1 MRKLKIFKRML
12 SLLLASAILISM
24 TACNNNSS
32 KDKNSSSVFNLSE
45 GKKISNYYES
55 KDLGIPDGIDY
66 LSSIQ
71 SVNEKLYLYG
81 MSVADMNM
89 AEFYKLDTNSKSI
102 EQFRLEKSTF
112 PTAISYN
119 GGNFYTTSFDEES
132 GAVVYVHG
140 ADKKCKQT
148 LKISDN
154 SDTVVYGLS
163 SDEKGN
169 LFVLT
174 LSSKGMTFI
183 SEMIEFDADG
193 KETKRINLG
202 DTLGKTTGGVSL
214 YQLLQNDK
222 EGNIYTARLDVNI
235 MTGNISNTVI
245 YKLNSALE
253 KQYEI
258 SDLTEIGQLT
268 NFFVSPNGNL
278 MVTGT
283 DESMKTC
290 FVNEINSSG
299 VTVNRYEIAGAM
311 IAFNG
316 TDESNIIYYTDEAL
330 FSYNL
335 ADKKS
340 TELYN
345 FMSDDAPQGFK
356 NGTIA
361 VVVDDGN
368 VVLYT
373 VPSDASMYNM
383 LVMNTN
389 GEIESTIPIVTSL
402 NGNSNSVYV
411 SADENIY
418 YVEEVYDLNK
428 DADSDDSQKC
438 KLKLR
443 IVDNQGNKINDF
455 DIPDFTGN
463 ESTYVSNFVVDSENR
478 SYFIV
483 ESDSFPDKYCL
494 YIIDSEGK
502 VLVSNTD
509 KSIEDIDSLIVSNDG
524 KVYAQYSSKDDKTEF
539 AEVNPSDRKLG
550 SAIELKGVNVN
561 SLTNLYSGNGDYSI
575 YINDGTTLY
584 GYNFETGK
592 SEEIINWLDSDFSQ
606 VFRNMA
612 VVSKD
617 SIACIGYN
625 EKSMDS
631 EDTVLLLNKADDE
644 KLKQINEKSVITA
657 AGCSVSSDAASRIT
671 AFNKSSDKSRIQVYD
686 YAKYNTEDNES
697 QGIKQLNNDIISGNI
712 PDIIL
717 VNNSLNIDTY
727 IKKGMITDLD
737 AFLEKDDEIKKED
750 YLENIF
756 DIGSRD
762 GRLYQIIPGFSVSS
776 LVGKK
781 SIVGGESGWNM
792 SEFLEFA
799 EKNNGKDIFYNK
811 TRDELLRMFI
821 GAGMSEFVDY
831 SALTCNFDNDD
842 FIKILEFVKEKS
854 SDETDDEKT
863 NDQVQKEHI
872 EYEKRFWNDKC
883 LLDFVTVK
891 GFTDFNI
898 LQKAYMKEEVSFK
911 GMPSGEKSAASIE
924 FSESFAISD
933 KSKNKD
939 AAWDFVRGYLLDD
952 YQKTLIDGT
961 IDSGFPVKLSV
972 LDEMVANSQNS
983 QTNIMQSYFVGDES
997 IQIGVIDDDNVEKL
1011 KTLIKNI
1018 KADTNYDE
1026 TIIDIIDEEA
1036 KEFFAGN
1043 TEASKVAANVQN
1055 RVKIYID
1062 EQK

>member
-1 MRKLKIFKRML
+1 MRKLILFKRML
-12 SLLLASAILISM
+12 SLLLASAMLISM
-24 TACNNNSS
+24 TACNNKSS
-32 KDKNSSSVFNLSE
+32 KDKKGSSEFNLSE
-45 GKKISNYYES
+45 AKEISNYYDS

-71 SVNEKLYLYG
+71 SVNEKLYMYG

-89 AEFYKLDTNSKSI
+89 AEFYKLDTNNKSI
-102 EQFRLEKSTF
+102 EQFKLEKSTF

-119 GGNFYTTSFDEES
+119 GGKFYTTSFDEES

-140 ADKKCKQT
+140 ADKKCQQT
-148 LKISDN
+148 IKISDN

-169 LFVLT
+169 LYVLT
-174 LSSKGMTFI
+174 LSSKGMSFT
-183 SEMIEFDADG
+183 SELIEFDVNG
-193 KETKRINLG
+193 KEIKRINLG
-202 DTLGKTTGGVSL
+202 DTCGKGSGGVSL
-214 YQLLQNDK
+214 YQILQNDK

-235 MTGNISNTVI
+235 MTGNISNTII

-258 SDLTEIGQLT
+258 SDLTDIGQLT

-283 DESMKTC
+283 DEAMKTC
-290 FVNEINSSG
+290 YVNEINPSG
-299 VTVNRYEIAGAM
+299 ETVNRYEIADSR

-335 ADKKS
+335 ADGKS
-340 TELYN
+340 QELYN

-356 NGTIA
+356 NGTVA

-373 VPSDASMYNM
+373 VPSDANMYNM
-383 LVMNTN
+383 LVMNTS
-389 GEIESTIPIVTSL
+389 GEIESTIPIVTSS
-402 NGNSNSVYV
+402 NGNTNSVYV
-411 SADENIY
+411 SDDENIY
-418 YVEEVYDLNK
+418 YVEEVYDINK

-438 KLKLR
+438 TLKLH
-443 IVDNQGNKINDF
+443 IVDNTGNKINDF

-463 ESTYVSNFVVDSENR
+463 VSTYVSNFVVDSEKR

-509 KSIEDIDSLIVSNDG
+509 KSIEDINSLVVSNDG
-524 KVYAQYSSKDDKTEF
+524 KVYAEYSTQDDKTEF
-539 AEVNPSDRKLG
+539 AEVNASDGKLG
-550 SAIELKGVNVN
+550 SAIELKGVNIT

-575 YINDGTTLY
+575 YIDDGTTLY

-606 VFRNMA
+606 VFHNMA

-617 SIACIGYN
+617 SIACIGYD

-631 EDTVLLLNKADDE
+631 EDTVLLLNKADDA
-644 KLKQINEKSVITA
+644 KLKQINDKSVITA
-657 AGCSVSSDAASRIT
+657 AGCSVSHDVASRIT

-717 VNNSLNIDTY
+717 VNNSLNVDTY
-727 IKKGMITDLD
+727 IKKGMITDLNT
-737 AFLEKDDEIKKED
+737 FLDKDDEIKKED

-756 DIGSRD
+756 EIGSKD
-762 GRLYQIIPGFSVSS
+762 GKLYQIIPSFVVSS

-781 SIVGGESGWNM
+781 SVVGEESGWNLT
-792 SEFLEFA
+792 EFLEFA
-799 EKNNGKDIFYNK
+799 GKNKDKEIFYDK
-811 TRDELLRMFI
+811 TRDELLRLFI

-831 SALTCNFDNDD
+831 SASTCNFNNDD
-842 FIKILEFVKEKS
+842 FIKILEFVKDNS
-854 SDETDDEKT
+854 NDETNDEKT
-863 NDQVQKEHI
+863 NDQEQKERI

-883 LLDFVTVK
+883 LLDFENIE

-898 LQKAYMKEEVSFK
+898 LQKAYMKENVSFK
-911 GMPSGEKSAASIE
+911 GMPSSEKAAASID

-939 AAWDFVRGYLLDD
+939 AAWDFVREYLLDD

-972 LDEMVANSQNS
+972 IDEMVANSQNS
-983 QTNIMQSYFVGDES
+983 QTNVMQSYFVGDES
-997 IQIGVIDDDNVEKL
+997 IQIGVIDDENVEKL
-1011 KTLIKNI
+1011 KTLIKGI

-1043 TEASKVAANVQN
+1043 AQASKVAENVQN